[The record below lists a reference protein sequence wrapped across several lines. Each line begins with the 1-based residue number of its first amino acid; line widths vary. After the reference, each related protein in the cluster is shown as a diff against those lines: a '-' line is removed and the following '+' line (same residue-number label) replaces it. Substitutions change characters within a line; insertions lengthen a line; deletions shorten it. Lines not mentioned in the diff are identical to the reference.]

1 MQHLYNPPRRDNRD
15 VLKSYRL
22 PVLAEHV
29 LRSASKL
36 RRYCATPL
44 ARERMIAVGLVAD
57 ALGSIPWRSS
67 ILLTTGGRLSII
79 GTFGGAGGKCES
91 AGGLEPCV
99 DLQPAWRLRLS
110 TKLISV

>member
-44 ARERMIAVGLVAD
+44 DRERMIAVGLVAD

-67 ILLTTGGRLSII
+67 ILLTTGGRLCII

-91 AGGLEPCV
+91 AG
-99 DLQPAWRLRLS
+99 D
-110 TKLISV
+110 